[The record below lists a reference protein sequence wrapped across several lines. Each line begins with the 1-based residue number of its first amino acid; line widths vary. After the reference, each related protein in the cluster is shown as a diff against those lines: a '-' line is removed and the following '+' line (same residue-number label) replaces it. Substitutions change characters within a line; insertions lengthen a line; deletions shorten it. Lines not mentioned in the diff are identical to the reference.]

1 MRRLL
6 TYFQKKYLLWLL
18 VLFSPLAFAS
28 CATLTGVVADDPAKV
43 YFPAEEENLLARF
56 APLFVLQTY
65 RENHNRIGRPSAR
78 FAKQEANSE
87 EIFIDPAEAVIFAEQ
102 RTFST
107 AAGNYTNLIYRIHFA
122 AVPFS
127 LIPFHVTAGNNP
139 GLLVILTL
147 DGKNQPL
154 LVTTVHTCGC
164 YCAITPTSYLP
175 RRAYPDGWQPTRQE
189 LWGESLPALIDYPD
203 DSGEKKRLLVFLR
216 DGTHRVMNLQLT
228 EEGEVLRI
236 FSPLPIR
243 LEPMGALKT
252 IPLEDGSVTSFF
264 EGEGWRNGL
273 VKGSYKPWE
282 MLLISWWALD
292 LNVGC
297 DKEYGDPLT
306 SETIFYTSLR
316 PWCRSASDMRN
327 FPEFLHFWGWKL

>member
-1 MRRLL
+1 MRKLITLFQKNRILRLL
-6 TYFQKKYLLWLL
+6 VFL
-18 VLFSPLAFAS
+18 SPLLFTS
-28 CATLTGVVADDPAKV
+28 CVTLTGVVADDPAKV
-43 YFPAEEENLLARF
+43 YLPAGEENLLDRF

-65 RENHNRIGRPSAR
+65 KENHNRIGRPTAHVVKKEPR
-78 FAKQEANSE
+78 RE
-87 EIFIDPAEAVIFAEQ
+87 EIFIDPAEAVMFAEQ
-102 RTFST
+102 RAFST
-107 AAGNYTNLIYRIHFA
+107 ADGSYTNLVYRIHFA

-147 DGKNQPL
+147 DNMNQPL

-189 LWGESLPALIDYPD
+189 LWGETLPAQIDYPD
-203 DSGEKKRLLVFLR
+203 GSGEKRKLLVFLR
-216 DGTHRVMNLQLT
+216 DGTHRVMDQQLMK
-228 EEGEVLRI
+228 EEEILRN
-236 FSPLPIR
+236 FAPLPIS

-264 EGEGWRNGL
+264 EEQGWRNGF

-306 SETIFYTSLR
+306 SPTTFYTSLR

-327 FPEFLHFWGWKL
+327 FPEFLHFRGWKL